1 MKINKTFVAK
11 LNNDPVT
18 ILKSLRVE
26 DLVELIQTANHFYYN
41 KGAPLFDD
49 QIFDI
54 VKDYLAELQPGHP
67 VLTNIGATV
76 GTSNKVPLPFYMGS
90 LDKIKNDEKVF
101 GNWKAKYVG
110 DYVISDK
117 LDGNSGLLVLKN
129 NEVKLYTRGD
139 GIEGQD
145 ISHLL
150 PFLKN
155 ASSLTLTTLEKK
167 ANNVAVR
174 GELIISKG
182 DFEKIK
188 DKGANARNTVAGLI
202 NAKIP
207 DMEIAKLTSFV
218 SYEVISPVF
227 PPKEQME
234 FITNTLCIDCVWNQT
249 LKNQQLDL
257 ERLSNTLVERRK
269 VSLYE
274 IDGIV
279 VSHNEIY
286 KRQEQNPEHSFAFKS
301 VITMEKAEVTVTKVE
316 WNMSK
321 DGIFVPIVHFTP
333 VALDGVIITRAHGF
347 NGKFIKDNV
356 IAPGAVII
364 IMRSGAV
371 IPYIVEIVKK
381 ASKPQ
386 MPEVNFIWSKTG
398 VDILVDKNALSDTNS
413 EELQLKNIEYFFD
426 KVDVPGL
433 SGGIIKRIFEKGF
446 KSVGAIVGITKEQL
460 LSVEGF
466 KDKLATKVY
475 NAIKDKF
482 ANKGANID
490 LFLLM
495 DASNIMG
502 RGIGSKKV
510 RLICDAIPDIVNKR
524 YVPSIQELIAI
535 KGVES
540 KTAELIVNNLPLVY
554 KFFDDNGLFF
564 GQRKSKEN
572 KETTKSNNDNNV
584 SSSPTA
590 ALRVVGK
597 SFVFSGVRDKTL
609 EEFIAENG
617 GAVST
622 SVSSKTTMVVVK
634 DLGSDSSKITKAKS
648 LNVPIITLE
657 DFKSELGI
665 GL

>member
-1 MKINKTFVAK
+1 MKINKTFVAQ
-11 LNNDPVT
+11 LNNDPEAV
-18 ILKSLRVE
+18 LKTLE
-26 DLVELIQTANHFYYN
+26 IEEIVELIQTANHSYYN
-41 KGAPLFDD
+41 KGSPLVSD

-54 VKDYLAELQPGHP
+54 IKDYLAVLQPGHP

-76 GTSNKVPLPFYMGS
+76 GTSNKVPLPFFMGS

-101 GNWKAKYVG
+101 ANWKKKYEG
-110 DYVISDK
+110 EYVISDK

-139 GIEGQD
+139 GIDGQD

-155 ASSLTLTTLEKK
+155 ASSLVVSVLGKNT
-167 ANNVAVR
+167 NNVAVR
-174 GELIISKG
+174 GELIIGKD
-182 DFEKIK
+182 DFEMIK
-188 DKGANARNTVAGLI
+188 HKGANARNTVAGLL

-207 DMEIAKLTSFV
+207 DVEVGKLTMFV
-218 SYEVISPVF
+218 AYEVIFPILSP
-227 PPKEQME
+227 KDQMN
-234 FITNTLCIDCVWNQT
+234 FIIKTLGIDCVWNQT
-249 LKNQQLDL
+249 LQNTQLSLDK
-257 ERLSNTLVERRK
+257 LSNALVERRK
-269 VSLYE
+269 VSPYE

-279 VSHNEIY
+279 VSHNNVY
-286 KRQEQNPEHSFAFKS
+286 KRLQQNPEHSFAFKS
-301 VITMEKAEVTVTKVE
+301 VITMERAEVIVTKVE

-321 DGIFVPIVHFTP
+321 DGIFVPVVHFTP
-333 VALDGVIITRAHGF
+333 VALDGVIITKAHGF

-371 IPYIVEIVKK
+371 IPYIVEVVKK

-386 MPEVNFIWSKTG
+386 MPEVDYVWSKTK
-398 VDILVDKNALSDTNS
+398 VDIMVDKSALTDTGND
-413 EELQLKNIEYFFD
+413 ELQFKNIEYFFD

-433 SGGIIKRIFEKGF
+433 SGGIIKRIFDKGF
-446 KSVGAIVGITKEQL
+446 KTIGSIVSITKEQL

-466 KDKLATKVY
+466 KDKLATKVHT
-475 NAIKDKF
+475 AINDKF

-495 DASNIMG
+495 DASNILG
-502 RGIGSKKV
+502 RGIGSKKIK
-510 RLICDAIPDIVNKR
+510 LICDVLPDIVTKR
-524 YVPSIQELIAI
+524 YVPTVQELVTI

-540 KTAELIVNNLPLVY
+540 KTAELFVNNLPLVY
-554 KFFDDNGLFF
+554 RFFDDNGLFF
-564 GQRKSKEN
+564 GQRKNKGN
-572 KETTKSNNDNNV
+572 KESNV
-584 SSSPTA
+584 VSSPTA
-590 ALRVVGK
+590 ALRIVGK
-597 SFVFSGVRDKTL
+597 SFVFSGVRDITL

-622 SVSSKTTMVVVK
+622 SVSSKTSMVVVK
-634 DLGSDSSKITKAKS
+634 DLDSDSSKVTKAKS
-648 LNVPIITLE
+648 LNIPIITLE
-657 DFKSELGI
+657 DFRNELGI